1 VEGELIMAMSRKWV
15 NEINREI
22 RNGETERRHNSL
34 LADKKKEL
42 DSHSIKIE
50 MVVCVLWECLSEM
63 GVTQEELNSKIREIE
78 ERGWT
83 INPPSYYRL
92 CPKCG
97 KKVFDY
103 TERAFEGTCMYCGQ
117 TVNMYPGDI
126 EE

>member
-1 VEGELIMAMSRKWV
+1 MAIQRGWYHKV
-15 NEINREI
+15 RREINKSD
-22 RNGETERRHNSL
+22 TERRHSSML
-34 LADKKKEL
+34 SDKQREL

-50 MVVCVLWECLSEM
+50 MVACVLWECLTEM
-63 GVTQEELNSKIREIE
+63 GVTEEDLDRKIKEIE

-103 TERAFEGTCMYCGQ
+103 TSRAFEATCMYCGQ

-126 EE
+126 NDS

>member
-1 VEGELIMAMSRKWV
+1 MAIQRGWYHKV
-15 NEINREI
+15 RREINKSD
-22 RNGETERRHNSL
+22 TERRHSSML
-34 LADKKKEL
+34 SDKQREL

-50 MVVCVLWECLSEM
+50 MVACVLWECLTEM
-63 GVTQEELNSKIREIE
+63 GVTEEDLDRKIKEIE